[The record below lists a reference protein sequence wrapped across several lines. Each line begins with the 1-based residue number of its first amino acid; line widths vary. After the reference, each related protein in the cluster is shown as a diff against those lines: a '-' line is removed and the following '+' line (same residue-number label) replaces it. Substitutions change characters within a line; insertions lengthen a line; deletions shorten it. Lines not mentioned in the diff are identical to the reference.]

1 MLHLVPRRPASSWR
15 EECLTL
21 LAAGDWY
28 PLSRTAMAWRLD
40 GGAYTPEA
48 WLADV
53 SAALLNRQPKTAVHC
68 CDMALHVWVERPQ
81 DRAVLHHVRG
91 LLVADHLRDP
101 ASAVADL
108 ELAADG
114 PAWLRDDTR
123 RELERV
129 RGRAATSRVRVPRA
143 QPAPEY
149 DAAYLDLVSGPSSSP
164 RPPRPDP
171 FPEDGAEPALW
182 ARTLPLL
189 TQA

>member
-28 PLSRTAMAWRLD
+28 SLSRTAIAWRLD

-68 CDMALHVWVERPQ
+68 CDMALHVWVERPG

-101 ASAVADL
+101 ASALPDL
-108 ELAADG
+108 ERSAGG
-114 PAWLRDDTR
+114 PAWLRDDAL

-129 RGRAATSRVRVPRA
+129 RGRAASSRVRLPRA

-164 RPPRPDP
+164 RPPRPEP
-171 FPEDGAEPALW
+171 FPDDGAEPVLW
-182 ARTLPLL
+182 VHALPLL
-189 TQA
+189 TRS